1 MVLAARI
8 AKFVK
13 LRVLLDGDFLGR
25 VFDSTDVDLE
35 PNDHW
40 SILQWG
46 KIELHEHS
54 MCGFGSYSVVDIQY
68 SIHPQAFPT
77 IHSKVFC
84 SCSLL

>member
-8 AKFVK
+8 AKSVK

-25 VFDSTDVDLE
+25 VFDSTDVGLE
-35 PNDHW
+35 SNYHW
-40 SILQWG
+40 SIVQWG

-54 MCGFGSYSVVDIQY
+54 MRGFGSYSVVNIQY
-68 SIHPQAFPT
+68 SIHRQEFPI